1 MRKHVITPP
10 TNDASLRS
18 RARGR
23 ASTTSKH
30 HHLLWSALSAGAL
43 LLGCDQPAPKCTVA
57 RGYFSATYTLV
68 SGEGE
73 CAELKGEVLGVQ
85 AYSGQ
90 QSARDTAPDYDKG
103 SIGIQP
109 QGITDLLFSGREPA
123 DPESGDQP
131 FALGS
136 FSSAEPKGD
145 FCAAPTLSV
154 ARLELGEVPEQTEM
168 CPPLPA
174 EPAVSIRY
182 EFSNVRVYTTAS
194 AIGTQLSA
202 DLTYTKDGCTATYRV
217 AAVYPS
223 VSCEVPPAVEETP
236 AEETPTEEPPPEELP
251 ADDDAGVAEDAS
263 CPEAEEPELPEEPL
277 PEPVLDEKLCAPVAN
292 AAEGR
297 PIGSGI
303 NPDFAIRCDPDLRLC
318 VLNEEPPSLR

>member
-1 MRKHVITPP
+1 MRKQVKTQR
-10 TNDASLRS
+10 TYLALTVLAASC
-18 RARGR
+18 
-23 ASTTSKH
+23 
-30 HHLLWSALSAGAL
+30 LLPA
-43 LLGCDQPAPKCTVA
+43 CDQPAPKCTVA

-73 CAELKGEVLGVQ
+73 CAELIGEVLGVQ
-85 AYSGQ
+85 AYNAQ
-90 QSARDTAPDYDKG
+90 QSASDKAPDYDHS

-109 QGITDLLFSGREPA
+109 QAITDLLGSGRELLEP
-123 DPESGDQP
+123 DGTDQP
-131 FALGS
+131 YALGN
-136 FSSAEPKGD
+136 FASAEPKSD

-154 ARLELGEVPEQTEM
+154 AQLRLAEVPEETEI

-174 EPAVSIRY
+174 EPAVDIRY
-182 EFSNVRVYTTAS
+182 EFSNVRVYTTAA

-223 VSCEVPPAVEETP
+223 VSCEVPPAEEE
-236 AEETPTEEPPPEELP
+236 APPEEVP
-251 ADDDAGVAEDAS
+251 VEVPVEEPVEEPDDAGVGEADA
-263 CPEAEEPELPEEPL
+263 CVVEELPEEPAPA
-277 PEPVLDEKLCAPVAN
+277 PEPVLDEKLCEAEPN

-297 PIGSGI
+297 PVGSGI

-318 VLNEEPPSLR
+318 VLKEEPPSLR